1 MMALGAAVRNDEYR
15 TIPATLRY
23 RTVTVC
29 DGHVTSRA
37 VTVTTG
43 AVTRGGGLTL
53 RRMRPITFLAALV
66 AALQLMSSSALA
78 SGEWTWPVRGEV
90 ITPYRNGTDPYA
102 AGQHRGIDIA
112 SPVGTPV
119 VAATRGSVTFAG
131 VAGSSGLTVAIRTAG
146 GRFDTSYLHLSSV
159 SVHDG
164 DSVAAGQRVGAGGT
178 SGPRSAAPA
187 PLPLRLRPA

>member
-15 TIPATLRY
+15 TIPATSRY

-29 DGHVTSRA
+29 DGHVTSRP

-78 SGEWTWPVRGEV
+78 SGEWTWPVHGEV

-112 SPVGTPV
+112 APVGAPV
-119 VAATRGSVTFAG
+119 VAAPDGTANFPG
-131 VAGSSGLTVAIRTAG
+131 VACG
-146 GRFDTSYLHLSSV
+146 Y
-159 SVHDG
+159 
-164 DSVAAGQRVGAGGT
+164 
-178 SGPRSAAPA
+178 
-187 PLPLRLRPA
+187 